1 MKILQNFVA
10 FSEYMNFTIIYSSP
24 HSQQYGG
31 FGGGGAGCYGGGGG
45 GGFIGGAG
53 GTSETTNGL
62 GGFSYYNPEAVK
74 LVLDSRDEMNPKT
87 RTRQDQI
94 IKKEQEKL
102 WQHQGP
108 GFVYILP
115 SLSDATCQVI
125 IVVYMYLFYVVILT
139 TYLLLNRVF
148 ICC

>member
-1 MKILQNFVA
+1 MDTFWILLYHRLKWCF
-10 FSEYMNFTIIYSSP
+10 YSSP

-45 GGFIGGAG
+45 GGFIGGVG

-74 LVLDSRDEMNPKT
+74 WVLDSRSEMNPKT

-94 IKKEQEKL
+94 IKKDQPKL

-115 SLSDATCQVI
+115 SLSDTTCQVI
-125 IVVYMYLFYVVILT
+125 ICIISIYIYVLI
-139 TYLLLNRVF
+139 F
-148 ICC
+148 

>member
-1 MKILQNFVA
+1 MIF
-10 FSEYMNFTIIYSSP
+10 YSSP

-125 IVVYMYLFYVVILT
+125 IVIYLYLFYNVILT
-139 TYLLLNRVF
+139 TYLLLNSVF